1 MAELLRNLAIVLV
14 FAWLA
19 RSLLGARELTWRR
32 TILATLCGLL
42 LGAIGAA
49 ALLVRDLDHFDAFE
63 TIRTEFY
70 ALTLGLAVPATMA
83 VMVFFEL
90 MFTSRGSHRRF
101 RPFRTLKR
109 WFRMW
114 IRGLQV
120 TRIAAHH
127 GLAPLLGLRR
137 GEASARTP
145 SEIARRTRMSLE
157 EAGGM
162 FVKLGQLLV
171 TRPDLLP
178 SDALA
183 ELSLLHAEVSPLPE
197 AVVKA
202 LILEE
207 TDRPVDEV
215 FSVIKWEPL
224 GSASIGQAHAAR
236 LLDGREV
243 VLKVRRPGLEEQVDT
258 DLAIVRW
265 LANVAERRT
274 SWGKAYNV
282 NGLALEFSTVLR
294 AELRFGV
301 EAKYA
306 MEMGAACA
314 DDPLIRVPAIVES
327 LTTDRMLVM
336 ERMFG
341 TPMSKPDGVGA
352 VEPDQRRALADAL
365 CRSQVSAMLHGQRF
379 HGDPHP
385 GNVLMLDDGSLGL
398 VDFGITG
405 RLDTYE
411 RAAVYEVLLAMRLEQ
426 PALLYDA
433 LMTVGAI
440 RAEHDP
446 DQVERELAQ
455 FLTSLTGPGFPGT
468 EALTDLLRL
477 TTRLGMTLP
486 PSTTTM
492 FRALATLAG
501 TLETLSPRYPIFEI
515 VADIGGAE
523 MKERMQPASAGEF
536 VLQEWAEF
544 GPLLR
549 RAPRHLDRVAR
560 LAENGQLT
568 GRVRLF
574 AFPDDVR
581 TVERLLNRFLLTLLT
596 IGLGGVSVALL
607 TSEGGPDVAG
617 IEVRIFEV
625 LGWATAAFATLLL
638 LRVLLGVLRSER
650 TSESS

>member
-1 MAELLRNLAIVLV
+1 MSELLRNLAIVLV

-32 TILATLCGLL
+32 TIVATLFGLL

-49 ALLVRDLDHFDAFE
+49 AVLVSDLENFDAFD
-63 TIRTEFY
+63 TIRTEFF

-90 MFTSRGSHRRF
+90 LFSSRDSHRRF

-114 IRGLQV
+114 IRAFQV
-120 TRIAAHH
+120 TRIAARH

-145 SEIARRTRMSLE
+145 AEIARRTRQSLE

-171 TRPDLLP
+171 SRPDLLP
-178 SDALA
+178 PEALA
-183 ELSLLHAEVSPLPE
+183 ELSLLHAEVQPIPTDQVRTL
-197 AVVKA
+197 V
-202 LILEE
+202 LEE
-207 TDRPVDEV
+207 VARPVEDI
-215 FSVIKWEPL
+215 FSDFTWDPL
-224 GSASIGQAHAAR
+224 GSASIGQAHVAR

-243 VLKVRRPGLEEQVDT
+243 VVKVRRPRLEEQVDT

-265 LANVAERRT
+265 LAGIAQRRT
-274 SWGKAYNV
+274 GWGKAYNV
-282 NGLALEFSTVLR
+282 TELAAEFSSVLR

-301 EAKYA
+301 EAKHA
-306 MEMGAACA
+306 IEIGAACA
-314 DDPLIRVPAIVES
+314 GDPLIHIPAIVES
-327 LTTDRMLVM
+327 LSTDRMVVM
-336 ERMFG
+336 ERMY
-341 TPMSKPDGVGA
+341 GVPLSRPGA
-352 VEPDQRRALADAL
+352 GGADSAQRRRLADAL
-365 CRSQVSAMLHGQRF
+365 CRSQVSAMLHGKRF

-385 GNVLMLDDGSLGL
+385 GNVLTLDDGTLGL

-411 RAAVYEVLLAMRLEQ
+411 RTAVYEVLLAMKFEQ

-440 RAEHDP
+440 QAEHDP
-446 DQVERELAQ
+446 DRVERELAQ
-455 FLTSLTGPGFPGT
+455 FLTSLTGPGFPGP

-477 TTRLGMTLP
+477 TSSLGMRLP

-501 TLETLSPRYPIFEI
+501 TLETLSPRYPIFEV

-536 VLQEWAEF
+536 LLQEWAEF

-549 RAPRHLDRVAR
+549 RVPRHLDRVAR

-568 GRVRLF
+568 GRIRLF
-574 AFPDDVR
+574 SFPDEVG
-581 TVERLLNRFLLTLLT
+581 TVERLLNRVVLTLLT
-596 IGLGGVSVALL
+596 IGLGGVSAALL
-607 TSEGGPDVAG
+607 TAEGGPDVAG
-617 IEVRIFEV
+617 IQVRVFEI

-650 TSESS
+650 GTGSM

>member
-1 MAELLRNLAIVLV
+1 MSELIRNLAIVLV

-19 RSLLGARELTWRR
+19 RTLLGARELTWRR
-32 TILATLCGLL
+32 TIVATLIGLL

-49 ALLVRDLDHFDAFE
+49 AVLVSDLDNFDAFE
-63 TIRTEFY
+63 TIRTQFY
-70 ALTLGLAVPATMA
+70 ALALGLAVPATMA
-83 VMVFFEL
+83 VMVLFEL
-90 MFTSRGSHRRF
+90 MFSTRSSHRRF

-109 WFRMW
+109 WVRMW
-114 IRGLQV
+114 MRGIQV

-127 GLAPLLGLRR
+127 GVAPLIGLRR
-137 GEASARTP
+137 GETSARTP
-145 SEIARRTRMSLE
+145 SEIARRTRLALE

-178 SDALA
+178 PEALA
-183 ELSLLHAEVSPLPE
+183 ELSLLHAEVPPIPD
-197 AVVKA
+197 AKVKA
-202 LILEE
+202 LVLEE
-207 TDRPVDEV
+207 TGRPVEEV
-215 FSVIKWEPL
+215 FSDITWEPL

-243 VLKVRRPGLEEQVDT
+243 VVKVRRPGLEEQVDT

-265 LANVAERRT
+265 LADIAERRT
-274 SWGKAYNV
+274 GWGKAYNV
-282 NGLALEFSTVLR
+282 TELASEFSTVLR
-294 AELRFGV
+294 NELRFGL

-306 MEMGAACA
+306 IEMGAACA
-314 DDPLIRVPAIVES
+314 DDPLIGVPAIVES

-341 TPMSKPDGVGA
+341 RPLSKPGVGGD
-352 VEPDQRRALADAL
+352 EPGHRRALADAL
-365 CRSQVSAMLHGQRF
+365 CRSQVGAMLHGKRF

-385 GNVLMLDDGSLGL
+385 GNVLILDDGSLGL

-411 RAAVYEVLLAMRLEQ
+411 RAAVFEVLLAMRLEQ
-426 PALLYDA
+426 PPLLYDA

-440 RAEHDP
+440 KAEHDP
-446 DQVERELAQ
+446 DEIERQLAQ

-477 TTRLGMTLP
+477 VSRLGMHLP

-492 FRALATLAG
+492 FRSLATLAG
-501 TLETLSPRYPIFEI
+501 TLETLSPRYPIFEV
-515 VADIGGAE
+515 VAEIGGTE
-523 MKERMQPASAGEF
+523 MKERLQPESAGEF
-536 VLQEWAEF
+536 VMQEWAEF

-549 RAPRHLDRVAR
+549 RAPRHLDRIAR
-560 LAENGQLT
+560 LTENGQLT

-574 AFPDDVR
+574 AFPDEVR
-581 TVERLLNRFLLTLLT
+581 TVERLLNRVVLTLLT

-617 IEVRIFEV
+617 IDVRVFEL

-638 LRVLLGVLRSER
+638 LRILLGVLRSER
-650 TSESS
+650 EPEFS

>member
-1 MAELLRNLAIVLV
+1 MIELLRNLAIVLV

-32 TILATLCGLL
+32 TIVATLFGLL

-49 ALLVRDLDHFDAFE
+49 ALLVSDLEHFDAFE
-63 TIRTEFY
+63 TIRTQFY
-70 ALTLGLAVPATMA
+70 LLAMGLAVPATMA

-90 MFTSRGSHRRF
+90 MFSTGDTHRRF

-114 IRGLQV
+114 IRGFQV

-137 GEASARTP
+137 GETSARTP
-145 SEIARRTRMSLE
+145 FEIARRTRTSLE

-178 SDALA
+178 PEALA
-183 ELSLLHAEVSPLPE
+183 ELSLLHADVSPLPE
-197 AVVKA
+197 AEVKA

-207 TDRPVDEV
+207 AGRPVEEV
-215 FSVIKWEPL
+215 FSMIEWEPL

-236 LLDGREV
+236 LVDGREV
-243 VLKVRRPGLEEQVDT
+243 VVKVRRPGLEEQVDT
-258 DLAIVRW
+258 DLAIVKW
-265 LANVAERRT
+265 LADVAERRT
-274 SWGKAYNV
+274 GWGKAYNV
-282 NGLALEFSTVLR
+282 TGLAAEFSNVLR

-301 EAKYA
+301 EAKHA

-314 DDPLIRVPAIVES
+314 DDPLIGVPAIVEA
-327 LTTDRMLVM
+327 LTTERMLVM

-341 TPMSKPDGVGA
+341 TPLSKADRVGR
-352 VEPDQRRALADAL
+352 VEPAHRRELADAL
-365 CRSQVSAMLHGQRF
+365 CRSQVSAMLHGKRF

-385 GNVLMLDDGSLGL
+385 GNVLILDDGSLGL

-405 RLDTYE
+405 RLDAYE
-411 RAAVYEVLLAMRLEQ
+411 RAAVFEVLLAMRLEQ

-433 LMTVGAI
+433 LMTVGAV

-446 DQVERELAQ
+446 DDVERELAQ
-455 FLTSLTGPGFPGT
+455 FLTSLTGPGFPGP

-477 TTRLGMTLP
+477 TSKLGMSLP
-486 PSTTTM
+486 PSTATM

-501 TLETLSPRYPIFEI
+501 TLETLAPRYPIFEI
-515 VADIGGAE
+515 VAEIGGAE

-536 VLQEWAEF
+536 VMQEWAEF

-568 GRVRLF
+568 GRVRLL
-574 AFPDDVR
+574 AFPDEVR
-581 TVERLLNRFLLTLLT
+581 TVERLLNRFVLTLLT

-617 IEVRIFEV
+617 IQVRIFDM

-638 LRVLLGVLRSER
+638 LRILLGVLRSER
-650 TSESS
+650 EAG